1 VPVLAQTP
9 DHVPET
15 LAAPVPETPLV
26 RVPETPI
33 LAQDVPESWEP
44 LDDVP
49 EAWLEDVP
57 VLAQARDTTGWR
69 IERFGPK
76 GADGKGRYWQW
87 RTGSGDN
94 RRSAYGGKVKESA
107 G

>member
-1 VPVLAQTP
+1 MPETLAASVPEPEQVKAQTVPVLAQ
-9 DHVPET
+9 
-15 LAAPVPETPLV
+15 PVPE
-26 RVPETPI
+26 
-33 LAQDVPESWEP
+33 AWEP

-49 EAWLEDVP
+49 EEWLEDVP

-76 GADGKGRYWQW
+76 GSDGKGRYWQW
-87 RTGSGDN
+87 RTGRGEY